1 MGLRGAYGPD
11 KLKAPEAKMKIVWEV
26 VVAAFWVI
34 FLAELGDKTQLAIFT
49 MAASKHSWSVFL
61 GAGVALLLSTA
72 LAVALGGILHRYLP
86 EGAMRGLHY
95 IAGAIFI
102 VLGVWT
108 ILRAG

>member
-1 MGLRGAYGPD
+1 
-11 KLKAPEAKMKIVWEV
+11 MKVVWEV
-26 VVAAFWVI
+26 VVATFWAI

-49 MAASKHSWSVFL
+49 LAASKHPWSVFL

-72 LAVALGGILHRYLP
+72 LAVALGFVLHRYLP
-86 EGAMRGLHY
+86 EGAMRGVHY
-95 IAGAIFI
+95 AAGGLFI